1 MSDSNQMMDDQKSQA
16 DIQKEHARYIKPLGD
31 WKRSHNCGALSLA
44 DDGREVCLMG
54 WVQYRRDHGGLIF
67 VDLRDR
73 DGLTQVVFSPEI
85 APEAHRDAH
94 VLRSEYVLAIRGR
107 VRPRPEGMRNPNL
120 ATGEIEVVVLDW
132 KLLNT
137 AKTPPFPVEDR
148 SDAGENLRLAWRY
161 LDLRRPRMAN
171 NLRLRHRIVQAVRS
185 YLNELDFLEVET
197 PILTKSTP
205 EGARDFLVPSRL
217 NQGQFYALPQ
227 SPQQFKQ
234 MLMMSGVDRYYQVA
248 RCFRDED
255 LRADRQPEFT
265 QIDLEMSFVEQDDVI
280 AVNEGFLQRVF
291 KEVLDID
298 IQLPLPR
305 LTWRE
310 AMDRFGSDKPDT
322 RFGFEIKDI
331 SDIAANCGFGVFK
344 GAVEAGGTVRLIN
357 INGYADKFPRKEI
370 DKLADFVKTYRAKGL
385 AWMKVAADG
394 SMTSSFAKFLTEE
407 EIAAIKQRADMHEND
422 VLFVVADA
430 SEETALVSLGALR
443 CELAKRLGLAKKD
456 DFKLLW
462 VTEFP
467 QFEYSEE
474 EDRLV
479 AKHHPFTAPM
489 DEDIPLL
496 DTDPAKVRAKA
507 YDIILNGCELGGGSI
522 RIHDPELQT
531 KMFEALGFT
540 EERAKEQFGH
550 LITAFSY
557 GAPPHGGL
565 AYGLDRLCM
574 LLAGLD
580 SIRDVIAFPK
590 VQNASDLMMSCPDV
604 VDDKQLDD
612 LSIAVTRMEKEPEA

>member
-1 MSDSNQMMDDQKSQA
+1 MNETSIHGM
-16 DIQKEHARYIKPLGD
+16 
-31 WKRSHNCGALSLA
+31 KRTHMCG
-44 DDGREVCLMG
+44 
-54 WVQYRRDHGGLIF
+54 
-67 VDLRDR
+67 DLR
-73 DGLTQVVFSPEI
+73 L
-85 APEAHRDAH
+85 
-94 VLRSEYVLAIRGR
+94 
-107 VRPRPEGMRNPNL
+107 
-120 ATGEIEVVVLDW
+120 
-132 KLLNT
+132 
-137 AKTPPFPVEDR
+137 
-148 SDAGENLRLAWRY
+148 SDAGQTVTVNGWVDRVRDNGGVLFLLVRDRAGIVQCTFDKSVNAGLFDIAFTCRTEFVVAVRGKLVARDAAAINNKMPTGEVEIIAEDIRILSRAETTPFEIDDNKEVGDQVRLKYRY
-161 LDLRRPRMAN
+161 LDLRRPSMQK
-171 NLRLRHRIVQAVRS
+171 NLMLRHRVMQVARNYFDEQGFI
-185 YLNELDFLEVET
+185 EIET
-197 PILTKSTP
+197 PMLTKSTP
-205 EGARDFLVPSRL
+205 EGARDYLVPSRVHP
-217 NQGQFYALPQ
+217 GKFYALPQ
-227 SPQQFKQ
+227 SPQQYKQ
-234 MLMMSGVDRYYQVA
+234 LLMLAGMDRYIQIT

-322 RFGFEIKDI
+322 RFGFEIRDI

-344 GAVEAGGTVRLIN
+344 GAIEAGGTVRLIN

-385 AWMKVAADG
+385 AWMKLAADG
-394 SMTSSFAKFLTEE
+394 TMTSSFAKFLTEE
-407 EIAAIKQRADMHEND
+407 EIAAIKARADMHEND

>member
-1 MSDSNQMMDDQKSQA
+1 MNETSIHGMKRTHMC
-16 DIQKEHARYIKPLGD
+16 GD
-31 WKRSHNCGALSLA
+31 LRLQDAGQTVTVN
-44 DDGREVCLMG
+44 G
-54 WVQYRRDHGGLIF
+54 WVDRVRDNGGVLF
-67 VDLRDR
+67 LLVRDR
-73 DGLTQVVFSPEI
+73 AGIVQCTFDKSVNAGLFDIAFTCRTEFVV
-85 APEAHRDAH
+85 AVRGKLVARDAA
-94 VLRSEYVLAIRGR
+94 AINNKM
-107 VRPRPEGMRNPNL
+107 P
-120 ATGEIEVVVLDW
+120 TGEVEIIAEDIRILSRAETTPFEIDDNKEVGDQV
-132 KLLNT
+132 
-137 AKTPPFPVEDR
+137 
-148 SDAGENLRLAWRY
+148 RLKYRY
-161 LDLRRPRMAN
+161 LDLRRPSMQK
-171 NLRLRHRIVQAVRS
+171 NLMLRHRVMQVARNYFDEQGFI
-185 YLNELDFLEVET
+185 EIET
-197 PILTKSTP
+197 PMLTKSTP
-205 EGARDFLVPSRL
+205 EGARDYLVPSRVHP
-217 NQGQFYALPQ
+217 GKFYALPQ
-227 SPQQFKQ
+227 SPQQYKQ
-234 MLMMSGVDRYYQVA
+234 LLMLAGMDRYIQIT

-280 AVNEGFLQRVF
+280 AVNEGFLKRVF
-291 KEVLDID
+291 KEVLDVD

-344 GAVEAGGTVRLIN
+344 SAIEAGGTVRLIN

-385 AWMKVAADG
+385 AWMKLAADG
-394 SMTSSFAKFLTEE
+394 TMTSSFAKFLTED
-407 EIAAIKQRADMHEND
+407 EIAAIKARADMHEND

-430 SEETALVSLGALR
+430 SEQTALVSLGALR

-474 EDRLV
+474 ENRLV
-479 AKHHPFTAPM
+479 AMHHPFTAPM

-604 VDDKQLDD
+604 VDAKQLDE
-612 LSIAVTRMEKEPEA
+612 LSIAVTRVEEAPEA

>member
-1 MSDSNQMMDDQKSQA
+1 MNNTSIAGMKRT
-16 DIQKEHARYIKPLGD
+16 HLCGD
-31 WKRSHNCGALSLA
+31 LRLA
-44 DDGREVCLMG
+44 DAGKEVTVNG
-54 WVQYRRDHGGLIF
+54 WVDRVRDNGGVLF
-67 VDLRDR
+67 LLVRDR
-73 DGLTQVVFSPEI
+73 AGIVQCTFDKSVNKELFDIAFTCRTEFVV
-85 APEAHRDAH
+85 AVRGKLVARDAAA
-94 VLRSEYVLAIRGR
+94 VNKK
-107 VRPRPEGMRNPNL
+107 M
-120 ATGEIEVVVLDW
+120 ATGEVEIIAEDLRILS
-132 KLLNT
+132 KAET
-137 AKTPPFPVEDR
+137 TPFEITGDKE
-148 SDAGENLRLAWRY
+148 AGDQVRLKYRY
-161 LDLRRPRMAN
+161 LDLRRPSMQK
-171 NLRLRHRIVQAVRS
+171 NLMLRHRVTQVARN
-185 YLNELDFLEVET
+185 YFDEQGFLEIET
-197 PILTKSTP
+197 PMLTKSTP
-205 EGARDFLVPSRL
+205 EGARDYLVPSRVHP
-217 NQGQFYALPQ
+217 GKFYALPQ
-227 SPQQFKQ
+227 SPQQYKQ
-234 MLMMSGVDRYYQVA
+234 LLMLAGMDRYIQIT

-280 AVNEGFLQRVF
+280 AVNEGFLKRVF
-291 KEVLDID
+291 KEVLDVD

-385 AWMKVAADG
+385 AWMKVASDG
-394 SMTSSFAKFLTEE
+394 SMTSSFAKFLTED
-407 EIAAIKQRADMHEND
+407 EIAAIKERADMHEND

-443 CELAKRLGLAKKD
+443 CELAQRLGLAKKD

-604 VDDKQLDD
+604 VDGKQLDD
-612 LSIAVTRMEKEPEA
+612 LSIAVTRVEKDAEA

>member
-1 MSDSNQMMDDQKSQA
+1 MNETSIHGM
-16 DIQKEHARYIKPLGD
+16 
-31 WKRSHNCGALSLA
+31 KRTHMCG
-44 DDGREVCLMG
+44 
-54 WVQYRRDHGGLIF
+54 
-67 VDLRDR
+67 DLR
-73 DGLTQVVFSPEI
+73 L
-85 APEAHRDAH
+85 
-94 VLRSEYVLAIRGR
+94 
-107 VRPRPEGMRNPNL
+107 
-120 ATGEIEVVVLDW
+120 
-132 KLLNT
+132 
-137 AKTPPFPVEDR
+137 
-148 SDAGENLRLAWRY
+148 SDAGKEVTVNGWVDRVRDNGGVLFLLVRDRAGIVQCTFDKSVNKDLFDIAFTCRTEFVVAVRGKLVARDAAAVNKKMPTGEVEIIAEDIRILSRAETTPFEIDDNKEVGDQVRLKYRY
-161 LDLRRPRMAN
+161 LDLRRPSMQK
-171 NLRLRHRIVQAVRS
+171 NLMLRHRVTQVARNYFDEQGFI
-185 YLNELDFLEVET
+185 EIET
-197 PILTKSTP
+197 PMLTKSTP
-205 EGARDFLVPSRL
+205 EGARDYLVPSRVHP
-217 NQGQFYALPQ
+217 GKFYALPQ
-227 SPQQFKQ
+227 SPQQYKQ
-234 MLMMSGVDRYYQVA
+234 LLMLAGMDRYIQIT

-280 AVNEGFLQRVF
+280 AVNEGFLKRVF
-291 KEVLDID
+291 KEVLDVD

-344 GAVEAGGTVRLIN
+344 SAIEAGGTVRLIN

-385 AWMKVAADG
+385 AWMKLAADG
-394 SMTSSFAKFLTEE
+394 TMTSSFAKFLTED
-407 EIAAIKQRADMHEND
+407 EIAAIKARADMHEND

-430 SEETALVSLGALR
+430 SEQTALVSLGALR

-474 EDRLV
+474 ENRLV
-479 AKHHPFTAPM
+479 AMHHPFTAPM

-604 VDDKQLDD
+604 VDAKQLDD
-612 LSIAVTRMEKEPEA
+612 LSIAVTRVEKDTEA